1 MADDLT
7 DFIAT
12 RHPTPARPF
21 QGLTFLVVEDS
32 RFACEAMRLMCLR
45 SGARLRRADC
55 LRSARRHLRTYRP
68 AVVIIDLGLPDGSG
82 LDLIRDLAYHVPR
95 VPALLAMS
103 GDTTAEGAALE
114 AGADGF
120 LAKPIESLLA
130 FQSMVLGVL
139 PSETR
144 PVLACGADGDRI
156 TPDPLALRDD
166 LAHIADLLGPEAD
179 GARLD
184 YVAQFLSGIALSAHD
199 APLQAAAEALARDRL
214 AGRSSRAPLKRIN
227 SLVRDR
233 LAANTPF

>member
-68 AVVIIDLGLPDGSG
+68 TVVVIDLGLPDGSG
-82 LDLIRDLAYHVPR
+82 LDLIRELACHAPR

-103 GDTTAEGAALE
+103 GDATTEGAALA

-130 FQSMVLGVL
+130 FQSTVLSVL
-139 PSETR
+139 PSYTR
-144 PVLACGADGDRI
+144 PVLAYGVDGDRI

-166 LAHIADLLGPEAD
+166 LAHIADLLRHEAD
-179 GARLD
+179 GERLD
-184 YVAQFLSGIALSAHD
+184 YVAQFLSGIARSAHD

-214 AGRSSRAPLKRIN
+214 AGRSSRDPLKRIN

-233 LAANTPF
+233 LAANIPF